1 LGAIVTDPE
10 REPSMLKPEES
21 FFHRIVKPTLMFFG
35 VLCLGTI
42 GYSVLE
48 RLPFLDA
55 LFMTVIT
62 VTTVGYR
69 EVHDLSDPGRIFTI
83 FLIFFG
89 VSAATY
95 FATTVA
101 NYLIAGEIKGFLDRR
116 RMQKQIEQLTDHFIV
131 CGYGRMGEQVVRE
144 IRREDKPLVI
154 VEKLEAA
161 VDRAAAAG
169 HLVLQ
174 GDAEDDNILKVAGVQ
189 RAKALVAVLDEDADN
204 LMVIVSARALNE
216 KLYIIAR
223 TNREINSHKMIA
235 AGAHRVLFPHALG
248 GRRMAQ
254 MAMRPTVAEFLEVVM
269 HDEELELWLE
279 ELTIAI
285 GAKLDG
291 LTIGE
296 ANIRSLT
303 GANVVALRQ
312 RTGKL
317 LAAPTPSTRLQAG
330 DIMVVLGMRSQLNA
344 LREMTH

>member
-1 LGAIVTDPE
+1 
-10 REPSMLKPEES
+10 MLQPQES
-21 FFHRIVKPTLMFFG
+21 FFHRIVKPMLLFAA
-35 VLCLGTI
+35 VLVLGTI
-42 GYSVLE
+42 GYTILE
-48 RLPFLDA
+48 RLAPLDA
-55 LFMTVIT
+55 LYMTVIT

-69 EVHDLSDPGRIFTI
+69 EVHDLTDPGRVFTI

-101 NYLIAGEIKGFLDRR
+101 NYFIAGEIKGFLDRR

-144 IRREDKPLVI
+144 IRREKKPLVI
-154 VEKLEAA
+154 VEKNEAA
-161 VDRAAAAG
+161 IERAVAAG
-169 HLVLQ
+169 NLVLQ
-174 GDAEDDNILKVAGVQ
+174 GDAEDDNVLKAAGVQ
-189 RAKALVAVLDEDADN
+189 RAKALVTVLDEDADN

-223 TNREINSHKMIA
+223 TNREINNHKMIA

-285 GAKLDG
+285 GCKLEG
-291 LTIGE
+291 VTIGE

-303 GANVVALRQ
+303 GANIVALRQ

-317 LAAPTPSTRLQAG
+317 LAAPTPSTCLQPG
-330 DIMVVLGMRSQLNA
+330 DIMVALGTRTQLNV

>member
-1 LGAIVTDPE
+1 
-10 REPSMLKPEES
+10 MLKPEES
-21 FFHRIVKPTLMFFG
+21 FFHRIGKPMIFMLA

-48 RLPFLDA
+48 RLSPLDA
-55 LFMTVIT
+55 LYMTVIT

-69 EVHDLSDPGRIFTI
+69 EVHDLTDPGRVFTI

-89 VSAATY
+89 VSSATY
-95 FATTVA
+95 FASTVA
-101 NYLIAGEIKGFLDRR
+101 NYLIAGELKGFLVRR
-116 RMQKQIEQLTDHFIV
+116 KMQNQIEQLADHLIV

-144 IRREDKPLVI
+144 IRREGKPLVI
-154 VEKLEAA
+154 IDKSEEV
-161 VDRAAAAG
+161 VQRAIASGNLA
-169 HLVLQ
+169 LL
-174 GDAEDDNILKVAGVQ
+174 GDAEDDNVLKEAGVQ
-189 RAKALVAVLDEDADN
+189 RARALIAVLDEDAAN

-216 KLYIIAR
+216 KLYIITR
-223 TNREINSHKMIA
+223 TNREINNHKMIS

-279 ELTIAI
+279 ELTIGI
-285 GAKLDG
+285 GSKLDG
-291 LTIGE
+291 ITIGQ

-303 GANVVALRQ
+303 GANIVALRQ

-317 LAAPTPSTRLQAG
+317 LAAPTPAAVLQAG
-330 DIMVVLGMRSQLNA
+330 DIMVALGTRSQLNE
-344 LREMTH
+344 LRTMTH